1 MSMLFA
7 SPAKVSVLFVAV
19 GSVLLSGC
27 VHQATNPTGADF
39 SSSARAMVQVPDR
52 YQVRFGDTVSG
63 ISARYG
69 LNWREVS
76 AINQLDSNHTI
87 RVGQWLTL
95 KGASRT
101 IPRVPYK
108 PPQSKSP
115 YYPPAAKEV
124 PIVKQQAQPQ
134 AQPQTPSQTQTPVV
148 IAPIAP
154 VPVSRPVQGQ
164 VLQPAMTPFVYPAGP
179 SNVVVKEFGAPLN
192 NGKTEGIF
200 LSGRAGDVVVASKTG
215 VASIVR
221 TGAGERPMIVLEHE
235 GGYSTTYLDVHE
247 TTIRAR
253 QTIRAGDRLGVMTS
267 QTASGLAL
275 FEFRVAKN
283 GQYIDPI
290 SVLRQ

>member
-1 MSMLFA
+1 MTMLFA
-7 SPAKVSVLFVAV
+7 SPAKVSLLFVAV

-27 VHQATNPTGADF
+27 VHRATNPTGTDT

-76 AINQLDSNHTI
+76 AINQLDANHTI

-95 KGASRT
+95 RGASRT

-115 YYPPAAKEV
+115 YYPPIAKEV
-124 PIVKQQAQPQ
+124 PIVKPSAQPAPTPSQAQP
-134 AQPQTPSQTQTPVV
+134 PVV
-148 IAPIAP
+148 IAPVMP

-164 VLQPAMTPFVYPAGP
+164 ALQPAMTPFIYPAGP

-200 LSGRAGDVVVASKTG
+200 LSGRAGDVVIASKTG

-247 TTIRAR
+247 TSIRAR

-290 SVLRQ
+290 SVLRSQ